1 MSDTSQQCVLHV
13 DMDAF
18 YASVALVD
26 RPELRDQPVIIGGG
40 HRSVVLSATY
50 AARAFGVRSAMPM
63 ARARRLCPQATVV
76 RPDHERY
83 AAVSAA
89 VMEVFRQVTPAV
101 QPTSVD
107 EAFLD
112 VSGTH
117 RRWGTPRQVADWIRH
132 TVAAEQHITCSV
144 GIGPNPFV
152 AKVASGQAKPD
163 GIREVTPAEVVSF
176 LHPLGVGVLWGVG
189 ERTEEQLARFGLTTV
204 AQVAHTPVA
213 TLQRIVG
220 NHAGAALAE
229 RAWGRDPQR
238 VQPVVA
244 EKTIGNGQTFDH
256 DIDDPRQVETRLLLL
271 SERVAARARAASMMG
286 RTVQVTVRF
295 ADFTT
300 VQRSATM
307 RRSSDVSRE
316 IHETAVTVFRALGLQ
331 RARVRMVRVTL
342 SGLTPTGQTP
352 RQGLLD
358 EPDLG
363 WREADAAI
371 DRASARFGAGIV
383 RPASL
388 LPGDREPARHHRE
401 PGRSLGGA
409 WVGAHA

>member
-1 MSDTSQQCVLHV
+1 MVSVAAREQTAVLHV
-13 DMDAF
+13 DMDTF

-26 RPELRDQPVIIGGG
+26 RPELRGQPVIVGGG

-50 AARAFGVRSAMPM
+50 EARAFGVRSAMPM

-83 AAVSAA
+83 AAVSVA
-89 VMEVFRQVTPAV
+89 VMEIFRQVTHAV

-112 VSGTH
+112 VTGTS
-117 RRWGTPRQVADWIRH
+117 RRWGSPLQVAEWIRR

-163 GIREVTPAEVVSF
+163 GTRQVTPAEVVSF
-176 LHPLGVGVLWGVG
+176 LHPLDVGVLWGVG
-189 ERTEEQLARFGLTTV
+189 EKTQEQLARFGLTTV
-204 AQVAHTPVA
+204 AQVAHTPVV

-220 NHAGAALAE
+220 DHAGAALAE

-238 VQPVVA
+238 VRPVVA

-271 SERVAARARAASMMG
+271 SDRVAARARAAGVMG

-300 VQRSATM
+300 VQRSRTLQ
-307 RRSSDVSRE
+307 RPSDVSRE
-316 IHETAVTVFRALGLQ
+316 IHQVAREVFASLGLQ

-342 SGLTPTGQTP
+342 SGLTPTDRTP
-352 RQGLLD
+352 RQGMLD
-358 EPDLG
+358 EPEVG
-363 WREADAAI
+363 WREADAAV

-388 LPGDREPARHHRE
+388 LPEERGPR
-401 PGRSLGGA
+401 GRAGS
-409 WVGAHA
+409 GAHA

>member
-1 MSDTSQQCVLHV
+1 MVSAVLHV

-26 RPELRDQPVIIGGG
+26 RPELRGHPVVVGGG

-50 AARAFGVRSAMPM
+50 EARAFGVRSAMPM

-83 AAVSAA
+83 AAVSEA
-89 VMEVFRQVTPAV
+89 VMEVFRQVTHTV

-112 VSGTH
+112 LGGTA
-117 RRWGTPRQVADWIRH
+117 RRWGTPQQVAEWIRR
-132 TVAAEQHITCSV
+132 TVLAEQQITCSV

-163 GIREVTPAEVVSF
+163 GVREVTPAEVVPF
-176 LHPLGVGVLWGVG
+176 LHPLDVGVLWGVG
-189 ERTEEQLARFGLTTV
+189 ERTAEQLARFGLTTV
-204 AQVAHTPVA
+204 GQVAHTPVP

-220 NHAGAALAE
+220 HHAGAALAE
-229 RAWGRDPQR
+229 RAWGRDPAR
-238 VQPVVA
+238 VRPVVA

-256 DIDDPRQVETRLLLL
+256 DVDDPRQVETRLLLL
-271 SERVAARARAASMMG
+271 SDRVAARARAAGSVG

-300 VQRSATM
+300 VQRSTTL
-307 RRSSDVSRE
+307 RRPTDVSRE
-316 IHETAVTVFRALGLQ
+316 VHEAALVAFRSLGLQ
-331 RARVRMVRVTL
+331 RARVRMVRVVL
-342 SGLTPTGQTP
+342 SGLTPAESTP
-352 RQGLLD
+352 RQAMLD
-358 EPDLG
+358 EPEVG
-363 WREADAAI
+363 WREADVAV

-383 RPASL
+383 RLASL
-388 LPGDREPARHHRE
+388 LSGA
-401 PGRSLGGA
+401 GR
-409 WVGAHA
+409 

>member
-1 MSDTSQQCVLHV
+1 MVTVGTPVDPVTAPAAPQSTVLHV

-26 RPELRDQPVIIGGG
+26 RPELRGTPVIVGGG

-50 AARAFGVRSAMPM
+50 EARALGVHSAMPM
-63 ARARRLCPQATVV
+63 ARARRLCPQATVI
-76 RPDHERY
+76 RPDHDRY

-89 VMEVFRQVTPAV
+89 VMEVFRQVTHAV
-101 QPTSVD
+101 QPISVD
-107 EAFLD
+107 EACLD
-112 VSGTH
+112 LAGTA
-117 RRWGTPRQVADWIRH
+117 RRWGTPLQVARWIRR
-132 TVAAEQHITCSV
+132 TVAAEQQITCSV

-152 AKVASGQAKPD
+152 AKVASGRAKPD
-163 GIREVTPAEVVSF
+163 GVLEVAPAEVVSF
-176 LHPLGVGVLWGVG
+176 LHPLGVGALRGVG

-220 NHAGAALAE
+220 VHAGAVLAE

-244 EKTIGNGQTFDH
+244 ERTIGNGQTFDH
-256 DIDDPRQVETRLLLL
+256 DVDDPRQVETRLLLL
-271 SERVAARARAASMMG
+271 AERVAARARAASVMG

-300 VQRSATM
+300 VQRSRTM
-307 RRSSDVSRE
+307 RRPSDVSRE
-316 IHETAVTVFRALGLQ
+316 IHETARSVFASLGLQ
-331 RARVRMVRVTL
+331 RARVRMVRITL
-342 SGLTPTGQTP
+342 SGLTPTERTP
-352 RQGLLD
+352 RQAMLD
-358 EPDLG
+358 EPEVG

-388 LPGDREPARHHRE
+388 LPE
-401 PGRSLGGA
+401 GRGP
-409 WVGAHA
+409 